1 MTAKIEM
8 SGLQVNMPVKYI
20 RAYAYVRVSTNK
32 QLDNTSI
39 EQQIEAIEK
48 YCKENNIILVKIY
61 VEEPTS
67 GESISNR
74 PKFKKMFYNVFQKE
88 NNIDSIIVF
97 KQDRIS
103 RNSLDSQYIFSRLK
117 KANKNLI
124 SIADNIDTNDPNSK
138 LIYQIL
144 GIIAEVEKDL
154 IAFRTSLGM
163 EKTFENGDFNGGR
176 VFGYNLI
183 NKKLVIDEDEARVV
197 KYIFD
202 CYSNKMWGYRK
213 IASNLNMQGIKT
225 KKDNHW
231 SITAVRTILNNKI
244 YNGYVKWKGK
254 YKKGN
259 HYPIISEE
267 LWERTQKLLSLRS
280 YTQEKIHNGS
290 FPLSGLLKCPTC
302 GGAMVQGNANKK
314 YKYYVCGRFK
324 NNGSKAC
331 KSNLVKKEYAEQ
343 EVLSQVMNYLN
354 DLNLSV
360 PLQRVVMDNLKSEL
374 EPIAEELKL
383 LEKNLSEL
391 KRVKQDLLQLYTKR
405 IIDIDTLSEE
415 MNRVQ
420 KQESEQK
427 EFKILLTNQI
437 ELKNNND
444 LLPVISHIAK
454 DFNSFFNLLDD
465 YDKKEFLRFL
475 IKEIQVNSGEKPKDR
490 TIKKILYEF
499 DEELFEEISHE
510 LI

>member
-8 SGLQVNMPVKYI
+8 SGMQVNMPVKYI

-48 YCKENNIILVKIY
+48 YCNENNIDLVKIF
-61 VEEPTS
+61 VEEPAS
-67 GESISNR
+67 GESFSNR
-74 PKFKKMFYNVFQKE
+74 PEFKEMFYNVFQKG

-163 EKTFENGDFNGGR
+163 EKTFENGYFNGGR
-176 VFGYNLI
+176 VFGYDLI
-183 NKKLVIDEDEARVV
+183 NKKLVVDEEEAKVV

-213 IASNLNMQGIKT
+213 IATNLNMQGIKT

-231 SITAVRTILNNKI
+231 SITAVKTILNNKI
-244 YNGYVKWKGK
+244 YTGYVKWKGK

-280 YTQEKIHNGS
+280 YTQEKLHNGS

-324 NNGSKAC
+324 NSGSKAC
-331 KSNLVKKEYAEQ
+331 NSNLVKKEYAEQ

-354 DLNLSV
+354 NLNLSV
-360 PLQRVVMDNLKSEL
+360 PLQTVVIDNLKSEL
-374 EPIAEELKL
+374 EPIEEELKS
-383 LEKNLSEL
+383 LEKSLREL
-391 KRVKQDLLQLYTKR
+391 KREKQELLQLYTKK
-405 IIDIDTLSEE
+405 IVDINTLSDE
-415 MNRVQ
+415 MKRVQ
-420 KQESEQK
+420 NQESEQK
-427 EFKILLTNQI
+427 EFKILLTKQI
-437 ELKNNND
+437 ELKKNSD
-444 LLPVISHIAK
+444 LLPVINRITS
-454 DFNSFFNLLDD
+454 DFNSFYNLLDD
-465 YDKKEFLRFL
+465 YDKKELLRFL
-475 IKEIQVNSGEKPKDR
+475 IKEIQINSGEKPKDR
-490 TIKKILYEF
+490 TIKKIVYEF
-499 DEELFEEISHE
+499 DQELFKGISRE
-510 LI
+510 VV

>member
-1 MTAKIEM
+1 MTANIEM
-8 SGLQVNMPVKYI
+8 SGMQVNMPVKYV

-39 EQQIEAIEK
+39 EQQIEAIVK
-48 YCKENNIILVKIY
+48 YCKENNIILVKLF
-61 VEEPTS
+61 VEEPAS
-67 GESISNR
+67 GESFSNR
-74 PKFKKMFYNVFQKE
+74 SEFKKMFYDVFQEE

-103 RNSLDSQYIFSRLK
+103 RNSLDSQYIFNRLK

-183 NKKLVIDEDEARVV
+183 NKKLVVDEDEARVV

-213 IASNLNMQGIKT
+213 IATNLNMQGIKT

-267 LWERTQKLLSLRS
+267 LWERTQKLLSIRS

-331 KSNLVKKEYAEQ
+331 KSNLVRKEYVEQ

-354 DLNLSV
+354 NLNLSI
-360 PLQRVVMDNLKSEL
+360 PLQRVITDNLKSEL
-374 EPIAEELKL
+374 EPIEEELKL
-383 LEKNLSEL
+383 LEKSLNGL
-391 KRVKQDLLQLYTKR
+391 KREKQDLLQLYTKR
-405 IIDIDTLSEE
+405 IIDMDTLSEE
-415 MNRVQ
+415 MERVQ
-420 KQESEQK
+420 NQESEQK
-427 EFKILLTNQI
+427 EFKILLTKQI
-437 ELKNNND
+437 ELKNYND
-444 LLPVISHIAK
+444 LLPVINHIAN
-454 DFNSFFNLLDD
+454 DFNSLYNLIDD
-465 YDKKEFLRFL
+465 YDKKELLRFL
-475 IKEIQVNSGEKPKDR
+475 IKEIQVNKGEKPKDR
-490 TIKKILYEF
+490 TIKKIVYEF
-499 DEELFEEISHE
+499 DQELFEEISHE

>member
-61 VEEPTS
+61 VEEPAS
-67 GESISNR
+67 GESFSNR
-74 PKFKKMFYNVFQKE
+74 PEFKEMFYNVFQKE

-163 EKTFENGDFNGGR
+163 EKTFENGDFNGGM

-290 FPLSGLLKCPTC
+290 FPLSGILKCPTC

-324 NNGSKAC
+324 NSGSKAC

-360 PLQRVVMDNLKSEL
+360 PLQRVVIDNLKNEL
-374 EPIAEELKL
+374 EPIEEELNL
-383 LEKNLSEL
+383 LEKNLTEL
-391 KRVKQDLLQLYTKR
+391 KREKQDLLQLYTKR

-415 MNRVQ
+415 MKRVQ
-420 KQESEQK
+420 NQESEQK
-427 EFKILLTNQI
+427 EFITLLTRQV

-444 LLPVISHIAK
+444 LLPVIKRIAN
-454 DFNSFFNLLDD
+454 DFNSFYNLLDD
-465 YDKKEFLRFL
+465 YDRKELLRFL
-475 IKEIQVNSGEKPKDR
+475 IKEIQVNTGEKPRDR
-490 TIKKILYEF
+490 TIKNIVYEF
-499 DEELFEEISHE
+499 DQELFEEISHE

>member
-8 SGLQVNMPVKYI
+8 SGMQVNMPVKYI
-20 RAYAYVRVSTNK
+20 RAYAYVRISTNK

-48 YCKENNIILVKIY
+48 YCKENNIILVEIF
-61 VEEPTS
+61 VEEPAS
-67 GESISNR
+67 GESFSKR
-74 PKFKKMFYNVFQKE
+74 PKFKKMFYDVFQEE

-103 RNSLDSQYIFSRLK
+103 RNSLDSQYIFNRLK

-163 EKTFENGDFNGGR
+163 EKTFENGNFNGGT

-202 CYSNKMWGYRK
+202 CYSNKIWGYRK
-213 IASNLNMQGIKT
+213 IASSLNMQGIKT

-244 YNGYVKWKGK
+244 YNGYVKWKGE

-267 LWERTQKLLSLRS
+267 LWETTQKLLSLRS

-324 NNGSKAC
+324 NSGSKAC
-331 KSNLVKKEYAEQ
+331 SSNLVKKEYVEQ
-343 EVLSQVMNYLN
+343 EVLSQVINYLN
-354 DLNLSV
+354 NLNLTV
-360 PLQRVVMDNLKSEL
+360 PLQTVVNQNLKSEL
-374 EPIAEELKL
+374 EPIEEELKS
-383 LEKNLSEL
+383 LEKSLKEL
-391 KRVKQDLLQLYTKR
+391 KREKQQLLQLYTKQ
-405 IIDIDTLSEE
+405 IVDIDTLSEE
-415 MNRVQ
+415 MNRIQ
-420 KQESEQK
+420 SQESEQR
-427 EFKILLTNQI
+427 EFKILLTKQI

-444 LLPVISHIAK
+444 LLPVINRIAI
-454 DFNSFFNLLDD
+454 DFNSFFNLLND
-465 YDKKEFLRFL
+465 YDKKELLRFL
-475 IKEIQVNSGEKPKDR
+475 IKEIQVNTGEKPKDR
-490 TIKKILYEF
+490 TIKEIVYEF
-499 DEELFEEISHE
+499 DQELFEVISHE

>member
-61 VEEPTS
+61 VEEPAS
-67 GESISNR
+67 GESFSNR
-74 PKFKKMFYNVFQKE
+74 PEFKEMFYNVFQKE
-88 NNIDSIIVF
+88 NNIDTIIVF

-163 EKTFENGDFNGGR
+163 EKTFKNGDFNGGR

-183 NKKLVIDEDEARVV
+183 NKKLVVNEEEAKVV

-231 SITAVRTILNNKI
+231 SITAVKTILNNKI
-244 YNGYVKWKGK
+244 YIGYVKWKGN

-259 HYPIISEE
+259 HYPIISGE
-267 LWERTQKLLSLRS
+267 LWDKTQKLLSLRS
-280 YTQEKIHNGS
+280 YTQEKLHNGS

-324 NNGSKAC
+324 NSGSKAC
-331 KSNLVKKEYAEQ
+331 KSNLVKKEYAEE

-354 DLNLSV
+354 DLNLSI
-360 PLQRVVMDNLKSEL
+360 PLQLVVIDNLKSEL
-374 EPIAEELKL
+374 EPIEEELKL
-383 LEKNLSEL
+383 LEKNLREL
-391 KRVKQDLLQLYTKR
+391 KREKKELLQLYTKK
-405 IIDIDTLSEE
+405 IIDINTLSEQME
-415 MNRVQ
+415 RVQ
-420 KQESEQK
+420 YEESEKK
-427 EFKILLTNQI
+427 EFKKLLTKQI
-437 ELKNNND
+437 ELKNCND
-444 LLPVISHIAK
+444 LLPLINRIAN
-454 DFNSFFNLLDD
+454 DFNSFYNLLDD
-465 YDKKEFLRFL
+465 YDKKELLRFL
-475 IKEIQVNSGEKPKDR
+475 IKEIQVNNGEKPKDR
-490 TIKKILYEF
+490 TIKRIVYSF
-499 DEELFEEISHE
+499 DQELFEEISHE

>member
-1 MTAKIEM
+1 M
-8 SGLQVNMPVKYI
+8 
-20 RAYAYVRVSTNK
+20 YV
-32 QLDNTSI
+32 
-39 EQQIEAIEK
+39 IEAIEK
-48 YCKENNIILVKIY
+48 YCKENNIILVKIFI
-61 VEEPTS
+61 EEPSS
-67 GESISNR
+67 GESFLNR
-74 PKFKKMFYNVFQKE
+74 PEFKEMFYNIFQKE

-163 EKTFENGDFNGGR
+163 EKTFENGDFNGGM

-213 IASNLNMQGIKT
+213 IASSLNMQGIKT

-259 HYPIISEE
+259 HYPIISNE

-324 NNGSKAC
+324 NGGSKAC
-331 KSNLVKKEYAEQ
+331 NSNLVRKEYAEQ
-343 EVLSQVMNYLN
+343 LVLSQVMKHLN
-354 DLNLSV
+354 NLNLSV
-360 PLQRVVMDNLKSEL
+360 PLQTVVNNNLKSEL
-374 EPIAEELKL
+374 EPIEEELKL
-383 LEKNLSEL
+383 LEKSLREL
-391 KRVKQDLLQLYTKR
+391 KKEKQELLQLYTKK
-405 IIDIDTLSEE
+405 IIDIDTLSDE
-415 MNRVQ
+415 MKRIQN
-420 KQESEQK
+420 QESEQK
-427 EFKILLTNQI
+427 EFITILTRQI

-444 LLPVISHIAK
+444 LLPVINSIAN
-454 DFNSFFNLLDD
+454 DFNSLFNLLDD
-465 YDKKEFLRFL
+465 YDKKELLRFL
-475 IKEIQVNSGEKPKDR
+475 IKEIQVNNGEKPKVYFA
-490 TIKKILYEF
+490 IEKYIILQ
-499 DEELFEEISHE
+499 
-510 LI
+510 

>member
-1 MTAKIEM
+1 MIT
-8 SGLQVNMPVKYI
+8 KYT
-20 RAYAYVRVSTNK
+20 RAYAYVRISTNK

-48 YCKENNIILVKIY
+48 YCKENNIILVKTY
-61 VEEPTS
+61 VEEPAS
-67 GESISNR
+67 GESFSNR
-74 PKFKKMFYNVFQKE
+74 SEIKEMFYNVFQKE
-88 NNIDSIIVF
+88 NNIDSVIVF

-103 RNSLDSQYIFSRLK
+103 RNSLDSQYIFNRLK

-176 VFGYNLI
+176 VFGYNLV
-183 NKKLVIDEDEARVV
+183 NKKLVINEDEARVV

-225 KKDNHW
+225 KKDNYW

-244 YNGYVKWKGK
+244 YNVYVKWKGK

-324 NNGSKAC
+324 NSGSKAC

-343 EVLSQVMNYLN
+343 EVLSQVMGYLKS
-354 DLNLSV
+354 LNLSV

-374 EPIAEELKL
+374 EPIKEELKL
-383 LEKNLSEL
+383 LEKNLNEL
-391 KRVKQDLLQLYTKR
+391 KKEKKDLLQLYTKR
-405 IIDIDTLSEE
+405 IIDIDTLSDE
-415 MNRVQ
+415 MKRIQN
-420 KQESEQK
+420 QESEQK
-427 EFKILLTNQI
+427 EFKILLTKQI
-437 ELKNNND
+437 EIKNSSDD
-444 LLPVISHIAK
+444 LLPVINHIAN
-454 DFNSFFNLLDD
+454 DFNSFYNLLDD
-465 YDKKEFLRFL
+465 FDKKEFLRFL
-475 IKEIQVNSGEKPKDR
+475 IKEIQVNAGEKPKER
-490 TIKKILYEF
+490 TIKKIVYEF
-499 DEELFEEISHE
+499 DQKLFKEINNELV
-510 LI
+510 

>member
-1 MTAKIEM
+1 MTANIEM
-8 SGLQVNMPVKYI
+8 SGIQVNMPVKYV

-48 YCKENNIILVKIY
+48 YCRENNIILVKIF
-61 VEEPTS
+61 VEEPAS
-67 GESISNR
+67 GESFSNR
-74 PKFKKMFYNVFQKE
+74 SEFKKMFYDVFQEE

-103 RNSLDSQYIFSRLK
+103 RNSLDSQYIFNRLK

-183 NKKLVIDEDEARVV
+183 NKKLVIDKDEARVV

-213 IASNLNMQGIKT
+213 IATNLNMQGIKT

-290 FPLSGLLKCPTC
+290 FPLSGILKCPTC

-324 NNGSKAC
+324 NSGSKAC

-360 PLQRVVMDNLKSEL
+360 PLQRVVIDNLKSEL
-374 EPIAEELKL
+374 EPIEEELKL
-383 LEKNLSEL
+383 LEKNLTEL
-391 KRVKQDLLQLYTKR
+391 KREKQDLLQLYTKR

-415 MNRVQ
+415 MKRVQ
-420 KQESEQK
+420 NQESEQK
-427 EFKILLTNQI
+427 EFITLLTRQV

-444 LLPVISHIAK
+444 LLPVIKRIAN
-454 DFNSFFNLLDD
+454 DFNSFYNLLDD
-465 YDKKEFLRFL
+465 YDRKELLRFL
-475 IKEIQVNSGEKPKDR
+475 IKEIQVNTGEKPKDR
-490 TIKKILYEF
+490 TIKNIVYEF
-499 DEELFEEISHE
+499 DQELFEEISHE

>member
-1 MTAKIEM
+1 MTAKFET
-8 SGLQVNMPVKYI
+8 SGTQVNMPVKYI

-48 YCKENNIILVKIY
+48 YCKENNIILVKIFI
-61 VEEPTS
+61 EEPAS
-67 GESISNR
+67 GEGFSNR
-74 PKFKKMFYNVFQKE
+74 HEFKKMFYDVFQEE

-103 RNSLDSQYIFSRLK
+103 RSSLDSQYIFNRLK

-163 EKTFENGDFNGGR
+163 QKTFENGDFNGGR

-231 SITAVRTILNNKI
+231 SITAVRTILKNKI

-324 NNGSKAC
+324 SSGSKAC

-354 DLNLSV
+354 DLNLTV
-360 PLQRVVMDNLKSEL
+360 PLQRVVIDNLKSEI
-374 EPIAEELKL
+374 EPIEEELKL
-383 LEKNLSEL
+383 LQKKLGEL
-391 KRVKQDLLQLYTKR
+391 KREKQDLLQLYTKR

-420 KQESEQK
+420 NQESEQK
-427 EFKILLTNQI
+427 EFITLLTRQI

-444 LLPVISHIAK
+444 LLPVINRIANG
-454 DFNSFFNLLDD
+454 FNSFYDLLDD
-465 YDKKEFLRFL
+465 YDRKELLRFL
-475 IKEIQVNSGEKPKDR
+475 IKEIQVNTGEKPKDR
-490 TIKKILYEF
+490 TIKNIVYEF
-499 DEELFEEISHE
+499 DQELFEEISHE
-510 LI
+510 LN

>member
-61 VEEPTS
+61 IEEPAS
-67 GESISNR
+67 GESFSNR
-74 PKFKKMFYNVFQKE
+74 PEFKEMFYNVFQKE

-163 EKTFENGDFNGGR
+163 EKTFENGDFNGGM

-290 FPLSGLLKCPTC
+290 FPLSGILKCPTC
-302 GGAMVQGNANKK
+302 GGVMVQGNANKK

-324 NNGSKAC
+324 NSGSKAC

-374 EPIAEELKL
+374 EPIEEELKL
-383 LEKNLSEL
+383 LEKNLIEL
-391 KRVKQDLLQLYTKR
+391 KREKQDLLQLYTKR

-415 MNRVQ
+415 MKRVQ
-420 KQESEQK
+420 NQESEQK
-427 EFKILLTNQI
+427 EFITLLTRQV

-444 LLPVISHIAK
+444 LLPVIKRIAN
-454 DFNSFFNLLDD
+454 DFNSFYNLLDD
-465 YDKKEFLRFL
+465 YDRKELLRFL
-475 IKEIQVNSGEKPKDR
+475 IKEIQVNTGEKPKDR
-490 TIKKILYEF
+490 TIKNIVYEF
-499 DEELFEEISHE
+499 DQKLFEEISHE

>member
-39 EQQIEAIEK
+39 EQQMEAIEK

-61 VEEPTS
+61 VEEPAS
-67 GESISNR
+67 GESFSNR
-74 PKFKKMFYNVFQKE
+74 PEFKEMFYNVFQKE

-163 EKTFENGDFNGGR
+163 EKTFENGDFNGGM

-244 YNGYVKWKGK
+244 YNGYVKWKGN

-290 FPLSGLLKCPTC
+290 FPLSGILKCPTC

-324 NNGSKAC
+324 NSGSKAC
-331 KSNLVKKEYAEQ
+331 KSNLVRKEYAEQ

-360 PLQRVVMDNLKSEL
+360 PLQRVVIDNLKSEL
-374 EPIAEELKL
+374 EPIEEELKL
-383 LEKNLSEL
+383 LEKNLIEL
-391 KRVKQDLLQLYTKR
+391 KREKQDLLQLYTKR

-420 KQESEQK
+420 NQEIEQK
-427 EFKILLTNQI
+427 EFKILLTKQI

-444 LLPVISHIAK
+444 LLPVISHIAN
-454 DFNSFFNLLDD
+454 DFNAFYNLLDD
-465 YDKKEFLRFL
+465 YDKKELLRFL
-475 IKEIQVNSGEKPKDR
+475 IKEIQVNTGEKPKDR
-490 TIKKILYEF
+490 TIKKIVYEF
-499 DEELFEEISHE
+499 GEELFEEISDE

>member
-1 MTAKIEM
+1 MTAKIE
-8 SGLQVNMPVKYI
+8 GLQVNMPVKYI
-20 RAYAYVRVSTNK
+20 RAYAYVRISTNK

-39 EQQIEAIEK
+39 EQQFEAIEK

-61 VEEPTS
+61 VEKPAS
-67 GESISNR
+67 GESFSNR
-74 PKFKKMFYNVFQKE
+74 PEFKKMFYDVFQEE

-103 RNSLDSQYIFSRLK
+103 RNSLDSQYIFNRLK

-124 SIADNIDTNDPNSK
+124 SIADNIDTNDHNSK

-144 GIIAEVEKDL
+144 GIIAEIEKDL

-163 EKTFENGDFNGGR
+163 QKTFENGDFNGGR

-183 NKKLVIDEDEARVV
+183 NKKLVIDEEEARVV

-231 SITAVRTILNNKI
+231 SITAVKTILNNKI
-244 YNGYVKWKGK
+244 YIGYVKWKGN
-254 YKKGN
+254 YKEGN

-280 YTQEKIHNGS
+280 YTQEKLHNGS

-324 NNGSKAC
+324 NSGSKAC
-331 KSNLVKKEYAEQ
+331 NSNLVKKEYAEQ

-354 DLNLSV
+354 NLNLSV
-360 PLQRVVMDNLKSEL
+360 PLQTVVIDNLKSEL
-374 EPIAEELKL
+374 EPIEEELKL
-383 LEKNLSEL
+383 LEKSLSEL
-391 KRVKQDLLQLYTKR
+391 KREKQDLLQLYTKR

-415 MNRVQ
+415 MKRVQ
-420 KQESEQK
+420 NQESEQK
-427 EFKILLTNQI
+427 EFKITLTNQI

-444 LLPVISHIAK
+444 LLPVINRIAN
-454 DFNSFFNLLDD
+454 DFNAFYNLLDD

-475 IKEIQVNSGEKPKDR
+475 IKEIQVSTGEKPKNR
-490 TIKKILYEF
+490 TIKEIVYEF
-499 DEELFEEISHE
+499 DEGLFEEISRE
-510 LI
+510 LF

>member
-61 VEEPTS
+61 EEEPTS

-74 PKFKKMFYNVFQKE
+74 PKFKKMLYNVCQKE
-88 NNIDSIIVF
+88 KHIDSIIVC

-183 NKKLVIDEDEARVV
+183 NKKLVVNEEEAKVV
-197 KYIFD
+197 KYFFD

-231 SITAVRTILNNKI
+231 SIT
-244 YNGYVKWKGK
+244 
-254 YKKGN
+254 
-259 HYPIISEE
+259 
-267 LWERTQKLLSLRS
+267 
-280 YTQEKIHNGS
+280 
-290 FPLSGLLKCPTC
+290 
-302 GGAMVQGNANKK
+302 
-314 YKYYVCGRFK
+314 
-324 NNGSKAC
+324 
-331 KSNLVKKEYAEQ
+331 
-343 EVLSQVMNYLN
+343 
-354 DLNLSV
+354 
-360 PLQRVVMDNLKSEL
+360 
-374 EPIAEELKL
+374 
-383 LEKNLSEL
+383 
-391 KRVKQDLLQLYTKR
+391 
-405 IIDIDTLSEE
+405 
-415 MNRVQ
+415 
-420 KQESEQK
+420 
-427 EFKILLTNQI
+427 
-437 ELKNNND
+437 
-444 LLPVISHIAK
+444 
-454 DFNSFFNLLDD
+454 
-465 YDKKEFLRFL
+465 
-475 IKEIQVNSGEKPKDR
+475 
-490 TIKKILYEF
+490 
-499 DEELFEEISHE
+499 
-510 LI
+510 

>member
-1 MTAKIEM
+1 MTTKIEM
-8 SGLQVNMPVKYI
+8 SGLQVNMSVKYI

-48 YCKENNIILVKIY
+48 YCKVNNIILVKIY
-61 VEEPTS
+61 VEEPAS
-67 GESISNR
+67 GESFSNR
-74 PKFKKMFYNVFQKE
+74 PEFKEMFYNVFQKE

-163 EKTFENGDFNGGR
+163 EKTFENGDFNGGM

-183 NKKLVIDEDEARVV
+183 NKKLVIDEEEARVV

-244 YNGYVKWKGK
+244 YNGFVKWKGK

-324 NNGSKAC
+324 NSGSKAC

-360 PLQRVVMDNLKSEL
+360 PLQRVVIDNLKSEL
-374 EPIAEELKL
+374 EPIEEELKL
-383 LEKNLSEL
+383 LEKNLTEL
-391 KRVKQDLLQLYTKR
+391 KREKQDLLQLYTKR

-420 KQESEQK
+420 NQESEQK
-427 EFKILLTNQI
+427 EFIKLLTKQI

-444 LLPVISHIAK
+444 LLPVINRIAY
-454 DFNSFFNLLDD
+454 DFNLLYNLLDD
-465 YDKKEFLRFL
+465 YDKKELLRFL
-475 IKEIQVNSGEKPKDR
+475 IKEIQVNIGEKPKDR
-490 TIKKILYEF
+490 TIKEIVYEF
-499 DEELFEEISHE
+499 DQELFEEISHE